1 MRDGF
6 STKQS
11 VQDIAYGAMNAV
23 FDWIDDV
30 QIERELSPDEVALVS
45 ELGNKLREVIHEWT
59 KGFRN
64 DD

>member
-1 MRDGF
+1 
-6 STKQS
+6 
-11 VQDIAYGAMNAV
+11 
-23 FDWIDDV
+23 
-30 QIERELSPDEVALVS
+30 VALVS